1 MVDDDDEED
10 GGGGGGGAAPW
21 AGDDARARGDVR
33 VQTRGDT
40 AAVAAA
46 DEENGDD
53 DAMSAA
59 LRVKQGWG

>member
-1 MVDDDDEED
+1 
-10 GGGGGGGAAPW
+10 
-21 AGDDARARGDVR
+21 VR

-59 LRVKQGWG
+59 HRVKQGWG